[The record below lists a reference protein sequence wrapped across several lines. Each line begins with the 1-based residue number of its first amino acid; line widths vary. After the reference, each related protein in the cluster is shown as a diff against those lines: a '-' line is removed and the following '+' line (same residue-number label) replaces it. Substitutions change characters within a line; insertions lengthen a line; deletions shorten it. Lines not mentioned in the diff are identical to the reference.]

1 MGNIKALII
10 EKLLISIKI
19 SIKMNLPLRLR
30 KQKGMEYMWKIKIT
44 TQKGSFML
52 YGYKTKKEAFGVA
65 EDFMK
70 ASKETITAEVVK

>member
-10 EKLLISIKI
+10 EKLLISIK
-19 SIKMNLPLRLR
+19 MNLPLRLR
-30 KQKGMEYMWKIKIT
+30 KQKGMGYMWKIKIT
-44 TQKGSFML
+44 TLKGSFML

-70 ASKETITAEVVK
+70 ASKETITTEVVK